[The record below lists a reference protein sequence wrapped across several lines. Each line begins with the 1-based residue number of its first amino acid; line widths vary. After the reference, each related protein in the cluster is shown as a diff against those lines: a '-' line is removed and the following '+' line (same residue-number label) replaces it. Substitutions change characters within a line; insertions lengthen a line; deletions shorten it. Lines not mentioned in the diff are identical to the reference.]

1 MVISAE
7 WISGLE
13 SSPELLINRSTAPA
27 GATNE
32 GEPLARNVYEGLF
45 IFDANK
51 FARDH
56 DALPKAVEEMIS
68 SEGGEVVVSRLWE
81 ERRLAYAVKGQ
92 RKGAYWLIYF
102 RQDGEKIGALNRACE
117 LKSGLLRHLVLKIH
131 PRLEEPILEH
141 AAGTTA
147 VEDEVAEGDSPA
159 ADAPAAEEAA
169 APAAE

>member
-1 MVISAE
+1 M
-7 WISGLE
+7 G
-13 SSPELLINRSTAPA
+13 
-27 GATNE
+27 
-32 GEPLARNVYEGLF
+32 RNVYEGLF

-56 DALPKAVEEMIS
+56 EALPKAVEEMIS

-81 ERRLAYAVKGQ
+81 ERRLAYAINGQ
-92 RKGAYWLIYF
+92 RKGAYWLVYF

-141 AAGTTA
+141 AAGAPATEA
-147 VEDEVAEGDSPA
+147 EAAEG
-159 ADAPAAEEAA
+159 DAPAAEAPATEEPAT
-169 APAAE
+169 PAAE

>member
-1 MVISAE
+1 MAQ
-7 WISGLE
+7 
-13 SSPELLINRSTAPA
+13 
-27 GATNE
+27 
-32 GEPLARNVYEGLF
+32 NVYEGLF

-56 DALPKAVEEMIS
+56 EALPKAVEEMIS

-81 ERRLAYAVKGQ
+81 ERRLAFAIKGQ

-102 RQDGEKIGALNRACE
+102 RQDGDKIGALNRACE
-117 LKSGLLRHLVLKIH
+117 LKSGVLRHLVLKIH

-141 AAGTTA
+141 AAGAPA
-147 VEDEVAEGDSPA
+147 VEAPEGEGEAAEAPA
-159 ADAPAAEEAA
+159 EAPAAEAPAEAA

>member
-1 MVISAE
+1 MAQ
-7 WISGLE
+7 
-13 SSPELLINRSTAPA
+13 
-27 GATNE
+27 
-32 GEPLARNVYEGLF
+32 NVYEGLF

-56 DALPKAVEEMIS
+56 EALPKAVEEMIA

-81 ERRLAYAVKGQ
+81 ERRLAYAIKGQ

-117 LKSGLLRHLVLKIH
+117 LKSGVLRHLVLKIH

-141 AAGTTA
+141 AAGAPA
-147 VEDEVAEGDSPA
+147 VEDVEGEAEGVEGAEVPVAEAPTE
-159 ADAPAAEEAA
+159 APAAEAPTEAA
-169 APAAE
+169 APAEAPAPAPAAE